1 MFINNVASI
10 AQQGPDDI
18 RWLVDDFY
26 LVERLRAQNF
36 VLNRIIGWFMIRK
49 ISFVHIKYMR

>member
-26 LVERLRAQNF
+26 LVERL
-36 VLNRIIGWFMIRK
+36 
-49 ISFVHIKYMR
+49 